1 MSYQS
6 PGLGYRLLSVLL
18 LPIWLIQALWHGQT
32 QGLKNYFRLR
42 CWGNKSAQKP
52 TLTWVHASSVGEI
65 ESITPLVRKLLDSGE
80 SILLTS
86 FTASGY
92 KSIKRNFNDS
102 VESAIIPVDFVWACK
117 RFLHQHPI
125 KLCLLMETEL
135 WPEMLYQT
143 ARRAIPII
151 QVNARL
157 SRKSLQT
164 PAFVKAILERSLGY
178 ISLHL
183 TRNDS
188 DRSHLIEL
196 GADPLRIKVIGNLK
210 SSIDL
215 LSSYPRLIEAEYLL
229 IASSHEGEETK
240 LLAQAAEIPEKPLIV
255 IAPRHPTRSKSIQQ
269 QLSQLGINHAT
280 RSQSEPIEAHT
291 EVYLADTLGELK
303 ALMAHARIVIMGG
316 SFNNTGGH
324 NLIEPAALA
333 CAIITGPSDDNIRAD
348 IKLLEGAVIQVAD
361 VATCWQQVEYLLS
374 NPDQAKSLGLKALE
388 ATQKQSHT
396 LDNYLVEIKSWL

>member
-6 PGLGYRLLSVLL
+6 PGPGYRLLSVLL

-32 QGLKNYFRLR
+32 QGLKDYFLLR
-42 CWGNKSAQKP
+42 CWGKKSARKP
-52 TLTWVHASSVGEI
+52 VLTWVHASSVGEI

-92 KSIKRNFNDS
+92 KSINRNFNNS
-102 VESAIIPVDFVWACK
+102 VESAIIPVDFVWSCN

-157 SRKSLQT
+157 SRKSLQA
-164 PAFVKAILERSLGY
+164 PALVKAILERSLGY

-188 DRSHLIEL
+188 DRNHLIEL

-215 LSSYPRLIEAEYLL
+215 LSSYPRLVEGEYLL
-229 IASSHEGEETK
+229 IASSHEGEEAK
-240 LLAQAAEIPEKPLIV
+240 LVAQAAEIPEKPLIV

-269 QLSQLGINHAT
+269 QLSQLGISYAT
-280 RSQSEPIEAHT
+280 RSRSESIEAHT

-303 ALMAHARIVIMGG
+303 AFMAHARIVIMGG

-333 CAIITGPSDDNIRAD
+333 CTIITGPSDDNIRED
-348 IKLLEGAVIQVAD
+348 IKLLSDAVIQVAD

-374 NPDQAKSLGLKALE
+374 NPDQARSLGLKARE

-396 LDNYLVEIKSWL
+396 LDNYLVEIKPWL